1 MKICICTYATIAAI
15 MVSAVVFAQGIADL
29 DVNPDDIMLRKPNPA
44 EQKAAAEKK
53 AREEAAAKAAAEK
66 AAAEKKAREE
76 AAAKAAAE
84 KAVAEKKAREE
95 AAAKAAAE
103 KAAAEKAAAEKNARE
118 DEMAKMAADRA
129 AAEQRAREAA
139 AAKTAAEQKA
149 REDAAALKR
158 LREQLAAEQKAREQA
173 QAEKADVEAKAAAA
187 QKAADAALKKAV
199 DEKAALAAQAAA
211 ERKAADAAIEK
222 ANAAKDEAEKRA
234 QRIASAD
241 PDERPQPTKKLEAP
255 DEPAVAPA
263 QTDKPKKTA
272 KKALTGRPAVITAE
286 RTDYD
291 RKEGIIL
298 FDRNVYVDDEQY
310 QMHADRL
317 WVFLNGTNDLKR
329 LVALGNVAITNDLK
343 TANCSRAVYNR
354 AEQRIVMFGD
364 GDDKPARLRDAGGKK
379 GDASEVMGGRI
390 TYWLES
396 GVATVEDV
404 KVTLP
409 AMKGGAA
416 PKELFN
422 IGGGKTKDKKKDE

>member
-15 MVSAVVFAQGIADL
+15 MVSAVVSAQGIADL

-66 AAAEKKAREE
+66 A
-76 AAAKAAAE
+76 
-84 KAVAEKKAREE
+84 VAEKKAREE

-103 KAAAEKAAAEKNARE
+103 KTAAEKKARE

-149 REDAAALKR
+149 REDAAELKR
-158 LREQLAAEQKAREQA
+158 LREQVAAEQKAREQA

-199 DEKAALAAQAAA
+199 DEKAAIAAQAAA
-211 ERKAADAAIEK
+211 ERKAADAALEK
-222 ANAAKDEAEKRA
+222 ANAAKEEAEKRA
-234 QRIASAD
+234 QKLTNPD
-241 PDERPQPTKKLEAP
+241 PDERPQPKKLEAP
-255 DEPAVAPA
+255 DEPAATPA
-263 QTDKPKKTA
+263 QAEAKTAKPKKSG
-272 KKALTGRPAVITAE
+272 KKVLTGRPAVITAE

-291 RKEGIIL
+291 RKEGVIL
-298 FDRNVYVDDEQY
+298 FDRKVYVDDEQY

-317 WVFLNGTNDLKR
+317 WVFLDGTNDLKR

-354 AEQRIVMFGD
+354 AEQCIVMFGD
-364 GDDKPARLRDAGGKK
+364 GKDKKARLRDAGGKK
-379 GDASEVMGGRI
+379 GEASEVRGGRI
-390 TYWLES
+390 TYWIES
-396 GVATVEDV
+396 GVATVDDV
-404 KVTLP
+404 DVELP
-409 AMKGGAA
+409 AMKGGGT
-416 PKELFN
+416 PKDLFN
-422 IGGGKTKDKKKDE
+422 INGGKANKKKED

>member
-1 MKICICTYATIAAI
+1 MKICICTYAAIAAI
-15 MVSAVVFAQGIADL
+15 MVSAVVSAQGIADL

-103 KAAAEKAAAEKNARE
+103 KTAAEKKAREEAAAKAAAEKAAAEKKARE
-118 DEMAKMAADRA
+118 DEMAKMAADP
-129 AAEQRAREAA
+129 
-139 AAKTAAEQKA
+139 AAEQKA

-263 QTDKPKKTA
+263 QADKPKKTA

-422 IGGGKTKDKKKDE
+422 IGGGKIKDKKKDE

>member
-1 MKICICTYATIAAI
+1 MKICICTYAAIAAI
-15 MVSAVVFAQGIADL
+15 MVSAVVSAQGIADL

-44 EQKAAAEKK
+44 EQKAAAEKR

-66 AAAEKKAREE
+66 AAAEKKARE
-76 AAAKAAAE
+76 
-84 KAVAEKKAREE
+84 
-95 AAAKAAAE
+95 
-103 KAAAEKAAAEKNARE
+103 

-129 AAEQRAREAA
+129 AAEQMAREAAAAKTAAEQMAREAA

-149 REDAAALKR
+149 REDAAALKQ

-187 QKAADAALKKAV
+187 QKAADAALKKAA

-241 PDERPQPTKKLEAP
+241 PDERPRPTKKLEAP
-255 DEPAVAPA
+255 DEPAVASA
-263 QTDKPKKTA
+263 QTDKQKKTA
-272 KKALTGRPAVITAE
+272 KKVLTGRPAVITAE

-404 KVTLP
+404 RVTLP

>member
-1 MKICICTYATIAAI
+1 
-15 MVSAVVFAQGIADL
+15 MVSAVVSAQGIADL

-44 EQKAAAEKK
+44 EQKAAAEQK

-66 AAAEKKAREE
+66 AAAEKK
-76 AAAKAAAE
+76 
-84 KAVAEKKAREE
+84 
-95 AAAKAAAE
+95 
-103 KAAAEKAAAEKNARE
+103 ARE

-310 QMHADRL
+310 QMHADR
-317 WVFLNGTNDLKR
+317 VFLFFDVDKNSGSTNGVSRAKGTNDVSR
-329 LVALGNVAITNDLK
+329 AAGDVRREVAIGNVAMTND
-343 TANCSRAVYNR
+343 AHRAYGAKATYSKKNGLVVLYS
-354 AEQRIVMFGD
+354 GD
-364 GDDKPARLRDAGGKK
+364 GITAEVRDESKAQPQIVRGKRIRFWI
-379 GDASEVMGGRI
+379 DSEQ
-390 TYWLES
+390 
-396 GVATVEDV
+396 VEVDEADL
-404 KVTLP
+404 TGAAP
-409 AMKGGAA
+409 SGGAA
-416 PKELFN
+416 SLKKAL
-422 IGGGKTKDKKKDE
+422 GK